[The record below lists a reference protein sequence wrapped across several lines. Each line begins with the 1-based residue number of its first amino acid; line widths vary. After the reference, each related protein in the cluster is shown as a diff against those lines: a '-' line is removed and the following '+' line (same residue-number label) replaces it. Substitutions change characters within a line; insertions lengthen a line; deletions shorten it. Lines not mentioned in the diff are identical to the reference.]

1 MLDTIT
7 VGFLIGLLIGNGINS
22 KAAIMTD
29 SGWECDETEER
40 SELIMKNFIKG
51 ALALWT
57 VLTTIWTF
65 ITFDIIRG
73 MIEGFGERDNQIQK
87 QDDQYCM

>member
-1 MLDTIT
+1 
-7 VGFLIGLLIGNGINS
+7 
-22 KAAIMTD
+22 
-29 SGWECDETEER
+29 
-40 SELIMKNFIKG
+40 MKNFIKG

-87 QDDQYCM
+87 QDDQYCMWVIMTKQFKELRLRVKSGSFLFYIF